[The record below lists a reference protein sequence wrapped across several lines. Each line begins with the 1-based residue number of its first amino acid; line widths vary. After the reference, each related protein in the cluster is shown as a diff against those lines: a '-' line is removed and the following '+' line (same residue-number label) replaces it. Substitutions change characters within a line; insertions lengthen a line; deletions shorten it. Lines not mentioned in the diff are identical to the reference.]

1 MKTMVIRHLQKNNLP
16 ELLALYE
23 HLHVSDAE
31 MPSHTTA
38 KNVWCE
44 LLGSEY
50 FTYYGVFVNEN
61 LVSSCTLSVIP
72 NLTRACSP
80 YGLIENVV
88 THADHRRKGY
98 ATSLLHAAV
107 DSAWSAGCY
116 KVMLLSG
123 RKDAETLRFY
133 ERAGFEPHAKQG
145 FVLSRPAT
153 E

>member
-1 MKTMVIRHLQKNNLP
+1 MVIRYLQRDDLA

-23 HLHVSDAE
+23 QLHVSDAAI
-31 MPSHTTA
+31 PSHA
-38 KNVWCE
+38 AAENVWYE
-44 LLGSEY
+44 LLESEY
-50 FTYYGVFVNEN
+50 FTYYGVFLNAT

-88 THADHRRKGY
+88 SHANYRRKGY

-107 DSAWSAGCY
+107 DDAWSAGCY

-133 ERAGFEPHAKQG
+133 ERAGFDPHIKQG
-145 FVLSRPAT
+145 FVVSRPTA
-153 E
+153 